1 MKVKIT
7 RDWCLKMALLEGDSE
22 IGAGLVAIDPI
33 FEGNAM
39 APAASDDP
47 SIAFGRFVRFMRRN
61 HGLSIEKLADDAA
74 VDVAELVSIE
84 DDARHKPEVRTGYQ
98 LANFFKVPRPNL
110 MQLAGLTVQNNNRLN
125 DEAARFAA
133 RSDPVVALTDEER
146 AALEA
151 FVAVLSEQS

>member
-1 MKVKIT
+1 
-7 RDWCLKMALLEGDSE
+7 
-22 IGAGLVAIDPI
+22 
-33 FEGNAM
+33 
-39 APAASDDP
+39 
-47 SIAFGRFVRFMRRN
+47 
-61 HGLSIEKLADDAA
+61 
-74 VDVAELVSIE
+74 
-84 DDARHKPEVRTGYQ
+84 
-98 LANFFKVPRPNL
+98 

>member
-1 MKVKIT
+1 MRVEIT
-7 RDWCLKMALLEGDSE
+7 RDWCRKMAQLEGESE
-22 IGAGLVAIDPI
+22 VGAGLLAIDPT

-39 APAASDDP
+39 AAALTDDP
-47 SIAFGRFVRFMRRN
+47 SIAFGRFVRLMRRN

-84 DDARHKPEVRTGYQ
+84 DSTHHKPEVRTVFQ

-110 MQLAGLTVQNNNRLN
+110 MQLAGLTVAHNSRLN

-133 RSDPVVALTDEER
+133 RSDPVVALTVEER
-146 AALEA
+146 AALDA
-151 FVAVLSEQS
+151 FVAVLSEQP